1 MYTYTSYPASDE
13 RFPNRE
19 MDMIAFAQRE
29 SDWKAWVDAY
39 GRTSSDVEIATAK
52 IPGDGSSLFLRQ
64 ITLSF
69 RWSECRRRSSS
80 EGSVVIIIM
89 LLRHVRCRML
99 NGEYLLWCGSKCCL
113 HRRCFDFHRR
123 NHQMVCLY
131 AQSMESATWRVM
143 SLIIVIRWIARR
155 VRISA

>member
-13 RFPNRE
+13 WFPNHE

-29 SDWKAWVDAY
+29 SDWEAWVDAY
-39 GRTSSDVEIATAK
+39 GRTSSDVEITTAK
-52 IPGDGSSLFLRQ
+52 IPSNGSSLFFGQ
-64 ITLSF
+64 IALSF
-69 RWSECRRRSSS
+69 RWSECRRRGSS
-80 EGSVVIIIM
+80 EGAVVIIIM
-89 LLRHVRCRML
+89 LLRHVRCGML

-113 HRRCFDFHRR
+113 HRWCFDFHGR
-123 NHQMVCLY
+123 NHQMGCLCV
-131 AQSMESATWRVM
+131 QSMESATWRVM